1 MPAIPPSFP
10 RTPKNPALIHLDL
23 ELEWLRALLTVRIR
37 EMQAVGLLPGAE
49 ELQPGTVVYS
59 QEVEARLHERSNNA
73 VDPTLPEIQAK
84 AELVEIEAKRKAFYE
99 KHTTFDIHT
108 PLAFLKDHYHLTD
121 AQYLLFLMVV
131 APVFNPSFPRLYA
144 FIQNRFERTYPT
156 LSLYIEVFS
165 KTKDCA
171 YLNDLISPGS
181 PLISEGLIEL
191 RTLESY
197 LPANT
202 QPLTLPGRIQAFI
215 AGNNIIEPAIASY
228 TELRTRQSKAGET
241 LLTDKQHSEWMT
253 RLAKLKT
260 MSDPPWNMP
269 VCYVTGQHG
278 SGKRRFAQDVAA
290 LLNKDLLC
298 VDIKSLVSTYES
310 LALGLSIAIRESILH
325 DAVLCLFG
333 WEKLILPTTAE
344 DANFHAEISA
354 IHLGVCRQLDAC
366 LSWLPSTII
375 ITCQNSVSFAPVLNT
390 RNVEVFRLTY
400 PDHITSYA
408 LWNQLLPAHLR
419 DENCDLKAYA
429 ENFHLTPGQIKD
441 AVQEAFYLSQ
451 PSDKIDSSTIIG
463 AVKDQMRHRLSEH
476 ATLLDKKYRWEDL
489 IVTKD
494 VETQLKEIIY
504 RYQYRAKVLSEWGL
518 GDRFGHDIGLSAL
531 FDGPPGTGKSMC
543 ASLIASEIGIDVY
556 QVDLSRVMSKYVGE
570 TEKNLAQIFNE
581 AENAQA
587 MLLFDECDSLFGQ
600 RTNVKSSNDKY
611 ANLEVNYLLQRIERY
626 PGVAILTTNFPAGID
641 EAFARRLS
649 LRVSFPK
656 PTKAERAR
664 LWQSMLKSAKLPK
677 GKIDVRE
684 LATEFEISGGYI
696 KNSILRA
703 AFMAASQD
711 TVVDQEILY
720 QAARIEMKSQGM
732 LVSQNDQ
739 KQG

>member
-1 MPAIPPSFP
+1 MPLIPPSKP
-10 RTPKNPALIHLDL
+10 LTPKNPALYHLDL
-23 ELEWLRALLTVRIR
+23 ELEWLRAKLTVRIR
-37 EMQAVGLLPGAE
+37 EMQAIGLLPGAE
-49 ELQPGTVVYS
+49 DLRPGTVVYT
-59 QEVEARLHERSNNA
+59 QEVEARLHERQNEA
-73 VDPTLPEIQAK
+73 YDPTLPELQAK
-84 AELVEIEAKRKAFYE
+84 AEHLKIEAQRKAFYDQ
-99 KHTTFDIHT
+99 HASFDIHT
-108 PLAFLKDHYHLTD
+108 PLAFLRYHYHLTD
-121 AQYLLFLMVV
+121 AQYLLLLLVV
-131 APVFNPSFPRLYA
+131 APAFNPSFPRLYA
-144 FIQNRFERTYPT
+144 FIQNQFDRQYPT
-156 LSLYIEVFS
+156 LSLFIEVFS
-165 KTKDCA
+165 PDKDCA
-171 YLNDLISPGS
+171 YLNELISPGS
-181 PLISEGLIEL
+181 TLISEGLIEL
-191 RTLESY
+191 RTIESY

-202 QPLTLPGRIQAFI
+202 QPLVLPRRIQAFI
-215 AGNNIIEPAIASY
+215 AGQNIIEPAIAPF
-228 TELRTRQSKAGET
+228 TELRTRQSKKGET
-241 LLTDKQHSEWMT
+241 LLTPKQNLEWNQ
-253 RLAKLKT
+253 RLKKLRT
-260 MSDPPWNMP
+260 MSNPPWQMP

-278 SGKRRFAQDVAA
+278 SGKRRFAQDVAM
-290 LLNKDLLC
+290 LLNKELLC
-298 VDIKSLVSTYES
+298 VDIKSLYSTYETFS
-310 LALGLSIAIRESILH
+310 QGLSVAVREAILH

-354 IHLGVCRQLDAC
+354 LHLGVCRILDAC
-366 LSWLPSTII
+366 LSWLPSTIV
-375 ITCQNSVSFAPVLNT
+375 ITCQNSVSFTPILES

-400 PDHITSYA
+400 PDHVTSLA
-408 LWNQLLPAHLR
+408 LWKQLLPENLR
-419 DENCDLKAYA
+419 DEHCDLKAYA

-441 AVQEAFYLSQ
+441 AVQEAYYLSQ
-451 PSDKIDSSTIIG
+451 PSDVVDSSTIIG

-476 ATLLDKKYRWEDL
+476 ATLLDKKYKWEDL
-489 IVTKD
+489 IVPKD
-494 VETQLKEIIY
+494 VETMLKEIIY
-504 RYQYRAKVLSEWGL
+504 RYQYRAKVLSDWGL

-543 ASLIASEIGIDVY
+543 ASLIANEIGIDVY

-664 LWQSMLKSAKLPK
+664 LWQSMLKTAKLPK
-677 GKIDVRE
+677 GKIDYRE

-711 TVVDQEILY
+711 TVVDQDILY

-732 LVSQNDQ
+732 LVSQNDA

>member
-1 MPAIPPSFP
+1 M
-10 RTPKNPALIHLDL
+10 PKNPALSHLDL
-23 ELEWLRALLTVRIR
+23 ELEWLRAKLTVRIR
-37 EMQAVGLLPGAE
+37 EMQSCGLLPGADV
-49 ELQPGTVVYS
+49 LQPGTVIYA
-59 QEVEARLHERSNNA
+59 QEVEARLHERDNEPT
-73 VDPTLPEIQAK
+73 DPTQAELDAK
-84 AELVEIEAKRKAFYE
+84 AALLDIDEKREDFYAAHEI
-99 KHTTFDIHT
+99 FDIHT
-108 PLAFLKDHYHLTD
+108 PLAFLRQHYHLTD
-121 AQYLLFLMVV
+121 AQYLLFLMVI
-131 APVFNPSFPRLYA
+131 APTFNPSFPRLYA
-144 FIQNRFERTYPT
+144 FIQNNFERQYPT
-156 LSLYIEVFS
+156 LALFIEVFS
-165 KTKDCA
+165 PDKDCG
-171 YLNDLISPGS
+171 YLNDLISPNS
-181 PLISEGLIEL
+181 TLISEGLV
-191 RTLESY
+191 TLNRIAAY
-197 LPANT
+197 LPDNT

-215 AGNNIIEPAIASY
+215 AGQNILDPSLASY
-228 TELRTRQSKAGET
+228 SELRLRENKKDET
-241 LLTDKQHSEWMT
+241 LLSLKQSFEWTT
-253 RLAKLKT
+253 RIKKLRT

-290 LLNKDLLC
+290 ILNKDLLC
-298 VDIKSLVSTYES
+298 VDVKSLYASYDS
-310 LALGLSIAIRESILH
+310 FGHALSVAIREAILH

-354 IHLGVCRQLDAC
+354 LHLGVCRILDAC

-375 ITCQNSVSFAPVLNT
+375 ITCQNSVSFAPRLET

-400 PDHITSYA
+400 PDHTTSLA
-408 LWNQLLPAHLR
+408 LWKQMLPPALR
-419 DENCDLKAYA
+419 DDQCDLKAYA

-441 AVQEAFYLSQ
+441 AVEEAYYMSQ
-451 PSDKIDSSTIIG
+451 PSDKVNSDTIIV

-489 IVTKD
+489 IVPKD
-494 VETQLKEIIY
+494 VEIQLKEIIY
-504 RYQYRAKVLSEWGL
+504 RYQYRAKVLTEWGL

-543 ASLIASEIGIDVY
+543 ASLIANEIGIDVY

-600 RTNVKSSNDKY
+600 RTNVKNSNDKY

-656 PTKAERAR
+656 PSKADRAR
-664 LWQSMLKSAKLPK
+664 LWQSMLKTTALPK
-677 GKIDVRE
+677 GKIDYRE

-703 AFMAASQD
+703 AFMAASQN
-711 TVVDQEILY
+711 TIVDQDILY

-732 LVSQNDQ
+732 LVSQNDA
-739 KQG
+739 KST

>member
-1 MPAIPPSFP
+1 MTMNPPRMPLMP
-10 RTPKNPALIHLDL
+10 RNPALTHLDL
-23 ELEWLRALLTVRIR
+23 ELEWLRAKLTVRIR
-37 EMQAVGLLPGAE
+37 EMQSRGLLPGAE
-49 ELQPGTVVYS
+49 ELQPGTVIYV
-59 QEVEARLHERSNNA
+59 QEVEARLHERDQEA
-73 VDPTLPEIQAK
+73 TDPTKAELEAK
-84 AELVEIEAKRKAFYE
+84 AELLDIEEKRDAFYQAHE
-99 KHTTFDIHT
+99 VFDIHT
-108 PLAFLKDHYHLTD
+108 PLAFLRQHYHLTD
-121 AQYLLFLMVV
+121 AQYLLFLMVI

-144 FIQNRFERTYPT
+144 FVQNNFERQYPT
-156 LSLYIEVFS
+156 LALFIEVFS
-165 KTKDCA
+165 PDKDCG
-171 YLNDLISPGS
+171 YLNDLISPQS
-181 PLISEGLIEL
+181 PLISEGLVIL
-191 RTLESY
+191 NRIASY
-197 LPANT
+197 LPDNA
-202 QPLTLPGRIQAFI
+202 QPLTLPSRIQAFI
-215 AGNNIIEPAIASY
+215 AGQNILDPSLAAFS
-228 TELRTRQSKAGET
+228 ELRQRDQKRGET
-241 LLTDKQHSEWMT
+241 LLSLKQSYEWTT
-253 RLAKLKT
+253 RIKKLRT
-260 MSDPPWNMP
+260 MSNPPWQMP

-278 SGKRRFAQDVAA
+278 AGKRRFAQDVAA
-290 LLNKDLLC
+290 ILNKDLLC
-298 VDIKSLVSTYES
+298 VDIKSLYSTYDNFS
-310 LALGLSIAIRESILH
+310 VALSIAIREAILH

-354 IHLGVCRQLDAC
+354 LHLGVCRILDAC
-366 LSWLPSTII
+366 LAWLPSTII
-375 ITCQNSVSFAPVLNT
+375 ITCQNSVSFTPRLET

-400 PDHITSYA
+400 PDHTTSLA
-408 LWNQLLPAHLR
+408 LWQQMLPAELR
-419 DENCDLKAYA
+419 DDQCDLKAYA

-441 AVQEAFYLSQ
+441 AVEEAYYLSQ
-451 PSDKIDSSTIIG
+451 PADKVNSETIIG

-489 IVTKD
+489 IVPKD
-494 VETQLKEIIY
+494 VEIQLKEIIY
-504 RYQYRAKVLSEWGL
+504 RYQYRAKVLTEWGL

-543 ASLIASEIGIDVY
+543 ASLIANEIGIDVY

-600 RTNVKSSNDKY
+600 RTNVKNSNDKY

-656 PTKAERAR
+656 PSKADRAR
-664 LWQSMLKSAKLPK
+664 LWQSMLKTTQLPK
-677 GKIDVRE
+677 GKIDYRE

-696 KNSILRA
+696 KNAILRA
-703 AFMAASQD
+703 AFMAASQN
-711 TVVDQEILY
+711 TVVDQDILY

-732 LVSQNDQ
+732 LVSQNDA
-739 KQG
+739 KAT